1 MVSVFIEAV
10 PANRSIAKAVCDYN
24 RSRGGVRADYTVFG
38 MQIRIRGD
46 KKLVLKRAI
55 VEEAIGRELTENEW
69 QSVSWNYVGTITRS
83 GQSEL
88 IFEDSEE
95 SKTLDAYWDKRL
107 ERYKNH
113 EINTRK

>member
-10 PANRSIAKAVCDYN
+10 PANLSIAKAVCDYN
-24 RSRGGVRADYTVFG
+24 RSRGNHADYTAFG

-95 SKTLDAYWDKRL
+95 SKILDAYWDKRL
-107 ERYKNH
+107 KSFK
-113 EINTRK
+113 TRDVQSRD

>member
-10 PANRSIAKAVCDYN
+10 PANLSIAKAVCDYN
-24 RSRGGVRADYTVFG
+24 RGRGNHADYTAFG

-69 QSVSWNYVGTITRS
+69 QSVSWNYVGTITKS

-95 SKTLDAYWDKRL
+95 SEILDAYWDKRL
-107 ERYKNH
+107 ERYKNN
-113 EINTRK
+113 EIPRD

>member
-10 PANRSIAKAVCDYN
+10 PANLSIAKAICDYN
-24 RSRGGVRADYTVFG
+24 RSRGNHADYTAFG

-95 SKTLDAYWDKRL
+95 SKILDAYWDKRL

-113 EINTRK
+113 EIPRD

>member
-10 PANRSIAKAVCDYN
+10 PANLSIAKAVCDYN
-24 RSRGGVRADYTVFG
+24 RSRGNHADYTAFG

-88 IFEDSEE
+88 IFEDTEE
-95 SKTLDAYWDKRL
+95 SKILDAYWDKRL
-107 ERYKNH
+107 ESLKNH
-113 EINTRK
+113 KIK